1 MNYSVAMAIGTNERA
16 VSHLLRGDGQED
28 ACFGLYMPSQGSR
41 RFTGLVTEIVLPEEG
56 ERIVRGNVHVATHYF
71 VRVLGMALKRKMGIA
86 IMHSHPSGSGWQASS
101 EDDANSENTF
111 AHTTQGGTG
120 LPLLGM
126 TLSGDE
132 MWSSRAW
139 VRTGKRRYESVP
151 CEKVRVIGSSLNVS
165 FNPELLPAPRSKPE
179 LTRTVSAWG
188 EVAQAKLAR
197 LRLGIIGLG
206 GVGGIVAEALA
217 RMGLKEITLI
227 DFDSVESVNLDRQ
240 LHATKQD
247 ADRSRPKV
255 RVVSGALRKSATADG
270 FDVIAS
276 EWSVVEP
283 EGFKLALDCDILFS
297 CVDRPWPRS
306 ALNFIAYAH
315 LIPVVDGGVRVIV
328 SPKGTLKRAYWGAH
342 VVGPARRCMV
352 CLEQYD
358 PGLVS
363 AERDGLLDDPE
374 YISGLPEDEPF
385 RHNENVFSFN
395 LSVASM
401 ELLQILSIVVAPH
414 GISNIGAQMYSMVP
428 GVLNSTSKTCEL
440 GCAFPR

>member
-1 MNYSVAMAIGTNERA
+1 MAQSTRATAGPFLGVLEPPVPGMELDRQDSQGLPGIHPEVVRGRMNYSVAMAIGTNERA

-179 LTRTVSAWG
+179 LTRDRFSVGRGRAG
-188 EVAQAKLAR
+188 QAGK
-197 LRLGIIGLG
+197 
-206 GVGGIVAEALA
+206 
-217 RMGLKEITLI
+217 
-227 DFDSVESVNLDRQ
+227 
-240 LHATKQD
+240 
-247 ADRSRPKV
+247 
-255 RVVSGALRKSATADG
+255 
-270 FDVIAS
+270 AS
-276 EWSVVEP
+276 
-283 EGFKLALDCDILFS
+283 
-297 CVDRPWPRS
+297 
-306 ALNFIAYAH
+306 
-315 LIPVVDGGVRVIV
+315 
-328 SPKGTLKRAYWGAH
+328 
-342 VVGPARRCMV
+342 
-352 CLEQYD
+352 
-358 PGLVS
+358 
-363 AERDGLLDDPE
+363 
-374 YISGLPEDEPF
+374 F
-385 RHNENVFSFN
+385 RHNRSGWGRRNRRGGS
-395 LSVASM
+395 
-401 ELLQILSIVVAPH
+401 
-414 GISNIGAQMYSMVP
+414 GANGSEGNYSH
-428 GVLNSTSKTCEL
+428 
-440 GCAFPR
+440 